1 MSRQTIAF
9 AFKVPLIKI
18 LVNQQ
23 ALKYIKFKKF
33 NNSLKHRRKGGVF
46 LYSTNTP
53 KNKPHFDLK
62 NQSAVCF

>member
-1 MSRQTIAF
+1 M
-9 AFKVPLIKI
+9 
-18 LVNQQ
+18 
-23 ALKYIKFKKF
+23 KYIKFKKF
-33 NNSLKHRRKGGVF
+33 NNSLKHRLYGGVF